1 MMRKQTMIDKAARKR
16 EIAQKLNSNLLK
28 KQSLEN
34 VREGEG
40 NEEEKD
46 ENSKQ
51 DNPDNDHLE
60 PNSPVFVE
68 PS

>member
-1 MMRKQTMIDKAARKR
+1 MRKQTMIDKAARKR
-16 EIAQKLNSNLLK
+16 EIAQKLSSNLLK

-40 NEEEKD
+40 NEEEKE

-51 DNPDNDHLE
+51 DNPENDPLE
-60 PNSPVFVE
+60 PTSPVFVE
-68 PS
+68 QS

>member
-1 MMRKQTMIDKAARKR
+1 MRKQTMIDKAARKR
-16 EIAQKLNSNLLK
+16 EIAQKLSSNLLK

-40 NEEEKD
+40 NEEEKE

-51 DNPDNDHLE
+51 DNPDNDPLE
-60 PNSPVFVE
+60 PTSPVFVE
-68 PS
+68 QS